1 MTEIYNLL
9 RIFSDIISSM
19 SSDSSDTSVNTGYS
33 DSSDCDSQDTVDE
46 LSQPQVDSQTCDP
59 YRSDKVGRG
68 LLLIYHGGILK
79 TIFYIASICSF
90 VLLNI
95 A

>member
-79 TIFYIASICSF
+79 TSEKMKG
-90 VLLNI
+90 
-95 A
+95 